1 MALSEIKTSQK
12 GIAYAGPVVLKTK
25 QRVYSQAILMKIPHD
40 HSEEIDISLKVGR
53 YTRPYGRV
61 TGYQPKSELTL
72 DNEELNT
79 LIKFISDNY
88 TPINLGQGEYISVT
102 GDSANLIKQF
112 KTLVEGKADTASLL
126 IENGILSDNV
136 YIAATSIKKIAA
148 LSELESSLSEDLPE
162 KCWQDWFSANKWVL
176 GSDFAQIIDER
187 HIDTE
192 NIADYIMRAFDGF
205 VDLVEIKKPNG
216 VPFWSATKD
225 HNNYVPSSDLVKAI
239 TQCLNYIRAIE
250 QEANSVKFIQ
260 KTKSKVIKPR
270 CILIFGRSNDW
281 NDEQR
286 EAYRILNAAY
296 NQLSILTY
304 DHLLIRAKN
313 VMGIETKA
321 VAVEDD
327 TLPF

>member
-1 MALSEIKTSQK
+1 
-12 GIAYAGPVVLKTK
+12 
-25 QRVYSQAILMKIPHD
+25 MKIPHD

-53 YTRPYGRV
+53 YTQPYGRT
-61 TGYQPKSELTL
+61 TGHQPKSELTL
-72 DNEELNT
+72 DNEELNA

-88 TPINLGQGEYISVT
+88 TPVNLGQGEYISVT
-102 GDSANLIKQF
+102 GDSANLVKQF
-112 KTLVEGKADTASLL
+112 KTLVDGKVDTARLL

-136 YIAATSIKKIAA
+136 YVAATSIKKIAA
-148 LSELESSLSEDLPE
+148 LNELESNLSAELSE

-225 HNNYVPSSDLVKAI
+225 HNNFVPSSDLVKAI
-239 TQCLNYIRAIE
+239 TQCLNYIHAIE

-313 VMGIETKA
+313 VMGIETKT
-321 VAVEDD
+321 VAIEDD
-327 TLPF
+327 VLPF